1 VAELNERV
9 AKIEQRLDDRFK
21 IDERRTKQIDTIDA
35 KLDQL
40 TIELARYRGVVGAI
54 LLISTALVT
63 FLKLFG
69 ASVLAYFD
77 K

>member
-1 VAELNERV
+1 MAELNERV